1 MIKMEKED
9 LAGIIKEQLEYLD
22 QRIKETDND
31 ILYKQELLNLNK
43 KFNKFTYECEEE
55 IKKLAIQKGMLQN
68 VKESFLET
76 MNDYDVSFKD
86 IEDYISEH

>member
-1 MIKMEKED
+1 MEKED
-9 LAGIIKEQLEYLD
+9 LARIIKEQLEYLD

-55 IKKLAIQKGMLQN
+55 IKKLAIQKGILQN

-76 MNDYDVSFKD
+76 MNEYDVDFDD
-86 IEDYISEH
+86 IKDYIAEC